1 MNALYWFCVGA
12 TAVAAGAILLLAYL
26 EFPTKAERARVDR
39 KQAQAEDS
47 VPSRLDVADGLPID
61 PRRWRS

>member
-12 TAVAAGAILLLAYL
+12 TAVAAGAIMLLAYL
-26 EFPTKAERARVDR
+26 EFPTRAERDRDAR
-39 KQAQAEDS
+39 KHAQTEDTI
-47 VPSRLDVADGLPID
+47 PSRLDALDGLPID

>member
-1 MNALYWFCVGA
+1 MNGLYWVAVGL
-12 TAVAAGAILLLAYL
+12 VGMAAAFMMLLAYL
-26 EFPTKAERARVDR
+26 EFPTKAERDRADR
-39 KQAQAEDS
+39 KQAQAEDC

>member
-1 MNALYWFCVGA
+1 MNSLYWFCVGA
-12 TAVAAGAILLLAYL
+12 TAVAAGFILALAYL
-26 EFPTKAERARVDR
+26 EWPTKAERERADAALRR
-39 KQAQAEDS
+39 AENS